1 MKLRLAWIADPED
14 ADTYSAKET
23 RVLLRALAR
32 RDDII
37 ALWFALGS
45 TEPPHFWNGVR
56 VFPIPEGCLGSADFL
71 KTLIAQQRPHVVFW
85 NLPRRKFAVGLGHLA
100 SNGVT
105 CIHRPGP
112 DESEAAAT
120 PQGDGA
126 GVGTQAS
133 LPLLSGL
140 DPGTRGG
147 EEPSRLLDGLLRLV
161 AEVACPRVPTGS
173 APSHLV
179 MRQQLFC
186 NSSLAHVMF
195 ELTNALIELG
205 VPAVPQDE
213 HASLAMAYIHR
224 EEDLFRAG
232 APEKYD
238 RVLKCLS
245 RQYDPEASIT
255 VHFSMLQHGG
265 AFSRFGVFNR
275 LTPREVLYTTGNH
288 LARPDGVRRLQDL
301 FEKVLAPSRHVL
313 RPYLE
318 AGLDPRQGAVIPHG
332 VDPEVFRHE
341 AAPLRFPT
349 EKKFKFMQTSFP
361 WLYEKGF
368 DLTIEA
374 YCRAFTARDD
384 VSLILRVPSVRDAE
398 RRAETFGRLDAL
410 VREAREQPCAP
421 EMLLIEQD
429 VPLNQRGGIY
439 TAADCYVFPLRAEG
453 FSITILEA
461 MACGLPVI
469 ATPWSGPADFL
480 SPRWA
485 YTLSHSRPV
494 PERTR
499 KGTLLRY
506 HVEPDMD
513 HLVHLMRHVHRN
525 RDEAKALGST
535 ASELARHHW
544 TWRHAAEKLA
554 ATFGLRPACSGPAA
568 RRDPLETAGNGQPSH
583 VL

>member
-1 MKLRLAWIADPED
+1 MKLRLAWIADAED

-23 RVLLRALAR
+23 RVLLRAFAR
-32 RDDII
+32 RQELV
-37 ALWFALGS
+37 ALWFAAGPAQ
-45 TEPPHFWNGVR
+45 PPHFWNGVR
-56 VFPIPEGCLGSADFL
+56 VFPIPEECPGSADFL
-71 KTLIAQQRPHVVFW
+71 QTLIAQQRPNVLFS
-85 NLPRRKFAVGLGHLA
+85 NLPRRRFAAGLEHLA
-100 SNGVT
+100 KNGAT

-120 PQGDGA
+120 PEGDGA
-126 GVGTQAS
+126 GAGGEPS
-133 LPLLSGL
+133 LPFLSGL
-140 DPGTRGG
+140 DPTVCGG
-147 EEPSRLLDGLLRLV
+147 EEPSKLLDLLLRLV
-161 AEVACPRVPTGS
+161 AERACQRMPNGPAPT
-173 APSHLV
+173 HLV

-205 VPAVPQDE
+205 VPAVAQDE
-213 HASLAMAYIHR
+213 HAALAMAYIHR

-232 APEKYD
+232 APEKYH
-238 RVLKCLS
+238 RVMKSLA
-245 RQYDPEASIT
+245 RHYDPETSIA
-255 VHFSMLQHGG
+255 VHFSMLKHGG
-265 AFSRFGVFNR
+265 GYSQFGVFNS

-288 LARPDGVRRLQDL
+288 LATPDGVRRLQGL
-301 FEKVLAPSRHVL
+301 FEKALAPSTHVL
-313 RPYLE
+313 RPYLD
-318 AGLDPRQGAVIPHG
+318 AGLDPHRGAVIPHG
-332 VDPEVFRHE
+332 IDPEVFRPA

-349 EKKFKFMQTSFP
+349 EKRFKFLQTSFP
-361 WLYEKGF
+361 WIYEKGF

-384 VSLILRVPSVRDAE
+384 VSLILRVPVIRDAE
-398 RRAETFGRLDAL
+398 RRAETFGRLEAL

-421 EMLLIEQD
+421 EMLLMEQD

-439 TAADCYVFPLRAEG
+439 TGADCYAFPLRAEG
-453 FSITILEA
+453 FAITILEA
-461 MACGLPVI
+461 LACGLLVI
-469 ATPWSGPADFL
+469 ATPRSGPADFL

-485 YTLSHSRPV
+485 YTLRHSRPV

-513 HLVHLMRHVHRN
+513 HLVHLMRHAYRD

-535 ASELARHHW
+535 ASEIARRHW

-554 ATFGLRPACSGPAA
+554 ATFGLQAAQSTPASCPHPG
-568 RRDPLETAGNGQPSH
+568 ETAFPQPAH